1 MDCAKNLTRFPG
13 EKGGVSDRGDDRAYA
28 SLSLRFLG
36 IRFAGCCLGGCFAKA
51 GTGTACRRASG
62 LKQAIAGRPID
73 FSTPVLVAVAWPQ
86 PHMKSRRAT
95 FACLYDKHKAPPR
108 RKRRQSPTRKDTAY

>member
-13 EKGGVSDRGDDRAYA
+13 EKGGVSDRGEDRVYA

-51 GTGTACRRASG
+51 GTGTACADERAETSHC
-62 LKQAIAGRPID
+62 GRPID
-73 FSTPVLVAVAWPQ
+73 FSTLCSLPLPG
-86 PHMKSRRAT
+86 HN
-95 FACLYDKHKAPPR
+95 LI
-108 RKRRQSPTRKDTAY
+108 

>member
-13 EKGGVSDRGDDRAYA
+13 EKGGVSDHGDDRAYV
-28 SLSLRFLG
+28 SLRLRFLG

-95 FACLYDKHKAPPR
+95 FACLYDKY
-108 RKRRQSPTRKDTAY
+108 TAEAQEATKPDP